1 MLTHLPPF
9 EPNARM
15 EASII
20 EHSRVHERHR
30 KIGHAG
36 QFNHAVDLR
45 KNIIYSRRLLNGITL
60 GQSIS
65 DPNKRKVLLTE
76 MLFPMNK
83 PFL

>member
-15 EASII
+15 EAGII

-45 KNIIYSRRLLNGITL
+45 KN
-60 GQSIS
+60 
-65 DPNKRKVLLTE
+65 V
-76 MLFPMNK
+76 
-83 PFL
+83 